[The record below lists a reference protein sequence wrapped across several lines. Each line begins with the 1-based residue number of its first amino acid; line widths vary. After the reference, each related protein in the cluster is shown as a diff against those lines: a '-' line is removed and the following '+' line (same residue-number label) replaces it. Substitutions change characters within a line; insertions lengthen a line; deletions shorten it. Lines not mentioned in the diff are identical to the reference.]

1 MAFEQYET
9 DEILSSNA
17 EQVCEL
23 RYCGGFITGI
33 EVAFKK
39 KKNLSFKTYIFAYL
53 EHSPL
58 QCHFALSPLH
68 ICRVASSFQSS
79 SRIKLS

>member
-23 RYCGGFITGI
+23 RYCG
-33 EVAFKK
+33 VV
-39 KKNLSFKTYIFAYL
+39 L
-53 EHSPL
+53 P
-58 QCHFALSPLH
+58 Q
-68 ICRVASSFQSS
+68 V
-79 SRIKLS
+79 

>member
-39 KKNLSFKTYIFAYL
+39 KKKSQF
-53 EHSPL
+53 
-58 QCHFALSPLH
+58 
-68 ICRVASSFQSS
+68 
-79 SRIKLS
+79 